1 MLVGRMW
8 TRQHQIDGPMSCLQ
22 VKLGHHMHLSCPSI
36 APSPRV
42 MENPTNMVSPP
53 IDPTFHENIGQ
64 GIELDIQLV
73 ITS

>member
-1 MLVGRMW
+1 
-8 TRQHQIDGPMSCLQ
+8 
-22 VKLGHHMHLSCPSI
+22 MHLSCPSI